1 MGRYAGFTGWRRREK
16 QQLAVLSLA
25 LATGACV
32 SAFRLIDAL
41 LFRTEASPYPLSSRP
56 KWRDLRFH
64 QPAPDPD
71 GSSAL
76 PFVIPPVPNGR
87 GQTGCSPHI

>member
-1 MGRYAGFTGWRRREK
+1 MAAAGK

-25 LATGACV
+25 LAAGACV

-56 KWRDLRFH
+56 SQTDGGGRDVHLTFNPQQFAIGYMQRQSLNRGNCPSVF
-64 QPAPDPD
+64 
-71 GSSAL
+71 S
-76 PFVIPPVPNGR
+76 IPGLM
-87 GQTGCSPHI
+87 